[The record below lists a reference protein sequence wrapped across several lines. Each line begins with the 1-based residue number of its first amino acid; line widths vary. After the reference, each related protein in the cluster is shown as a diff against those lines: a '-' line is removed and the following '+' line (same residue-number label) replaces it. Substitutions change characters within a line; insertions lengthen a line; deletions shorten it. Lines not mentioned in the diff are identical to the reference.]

1 MATISYTIKTD
12 VMDDSVK
19 WASFTHDGVYYE
31 IRATLDSNG
40 DVDDTKTQE
49 DCQDY
54 IELKQDEAETV

>member
-12 VMDDSVK
+12 VMDGTTN
-19 WASFTHDGVYYE
+19 WASFTHDGIYYE
-31 IRATLDSNG
+31 VKAVLDSNG

-54 IELKQDEAETV
+54 VELQQDEAETV

>member
-12 VMDDSVK
+12 VMDGTTK
-19 WASFTHDGVYYE
+19 WASFTHNGIYYE
-31 IRATLDSNG
+31 VKAVLDSNG

-54 IELKQDEAETV
+54 VELQQDEAETV